1 MCGHRGLLVNVM
13 FSLTGIFHGSAG
25 GMSSGH
31 TWYQGTPE
39 WSHKIPLGK
48 PGLVIPRCETLA
60 SRSVTFPLHQRRV
73 QRWTPSTPSL
83 FLATRI
89 CNGGSK
95 GGRGAR
101 QRGKYSLLHP
111 TTTTTSQKIHNY
123 IHFSTQAV
131 AHETVFTQL
140 ENNIFSRMRILAQH
154 LCAITI
160 SESRSRLCTSCQP
173 SLYSSL
179 NGFGRT
185 WLDQMLF
192 LRSI

>member
-95 GGRGAR
+95 GGRGGAAKR
-101 QRGKYSLLHP
+101 EVLF
-111 TTTTTSQKIHNY
+111 TSPHHHHHISKDP
-123 IHFSTQAV
+123 
-131 AHETVFTQL
+131 QL
-140 ENNIFSRMRILAQH
+140 YPF
-154 LCAITI
+154 
-160 SESRSRLCTSCQP
+160 
-173 SLYSSL
+173 LYSSCC
-179 NGFGRT
+179 T
-185 WLDQMLF
+185 WDCFYTAGEQHLQSNENPCTTS
-192 LRSI
+192 LRDHHFRITVTFVHIMSTKPL